1 MKRAR
6 RFVDWGVLAMRK
18 NFLLDLFIALGSVS
32 IAAIA
37 ALALTS
43 LSTNAPYL
51 VLLLGTL
58 AAVMV
63 GGSGAGLVAIA
74 LATFVTW
81 FFFIPPV
88 WSFALP
94 SHGDALTIALF
105 LLVAFA
111 STRLYYRQRKMIDE
125 LNAANVT
132 LRQQLMRIGRPSL
145 RT

>member
-1 MKRAR
+1 
-6 RFVDWGVLAMRK
+6 MRK
-18 NFLLDLFIALGSVS
+18 NLLLELFIALGSVS
-32 IAAIA
+32 MTAII

-43 LSTNAPYL
+43 LSTDAPYL

-58 AAVMV
+58 AAAMI
-63 GGSGAGLVAIA
+63 GGSGAGLIAIL

-94 SHGDALTIALF
+94 SRGDALTIALF

-111 STRLYYRQRKMIDE
+111 STRLYYRQRKTIDE
-125 LNAANVT
+125 LNATNVT
-132 LRQQLMRIGRPSL
+132 LRQQLLRIGRAGL
-145 RT
+145 GA

>member
-1 MKRAR
+1 
-6 RFVDWGVLAMRK
+6 MRK
-18 NFLLDLFIALGSVS
+18 SFLLDLFVALGSVS
-32 IAAIA
+32 ITAVA

-43 LSTNAPYL
+43 LSTDAPYL

-58 AAVMV
+58 AAAMI
-63 GGSGAGLVAIA
+63 GGSGAGLLAIA

-94 SHGDALTIALF
+94 SRGDALTIALF

-111 STRLYYRQRKMIDE
+111 STRLYYKQRKTIDE
-125 LNAANVT
+125 LNAANLT
-132 LRQQLMRIGRPSL
+132 LRQQLMRIGRPGL
-145 RT
+145 KI

>member
-1 MKRAR
+1 
-6 RFVDWGVLAMRK
+6 MR
-18 NFLLDLFIALGSVS
+18 NNLLPEFLIALGGVS
-32 IAAIA
+32 ITATI

-43 LSTNAPYL
+43 LRTDAPYL

-58 AAVMV
+58 AATMM
-63 GGSGAGLVAIA
+63 GGSVAGLMAIF

-94 SHGDALTIALF
+94 SRGDALTIALF

-111 STRLYYRQRKMIDE
+111 STRLYYRQRRIIDE
-125 LNAANVT
+125 LNATNVT
-132 LRQQLMRIGRPSL
+132 LRQQLLRVGRPTL
-145 RT
+145 KA

>member
-1 MKRAR
+1 M
-6 RFVDWGVLAMRK
+6 AMRS
-18 NFLLDLFIALGSVS
+18 NLLLDSIIALGSIS
-32 IAAIA
+32 ITAIV

-43 LSTNAPYL
+43 LNTDAPYM

-58 AAVMV
+58 TAAMI

-88 WSFALP
+88 WSFSLP
-94 SHGDALTIALF
+94 SRGDALTIVLF

-111 STRLYYRQRKMIDE
+111 STRLYYRQRKIIDE

-132 LRQQLMRIGRPSL
+132 LRQQLLRIGRPGL
-145 RT
+145 KA

>member
-1 MKRAR
+1 
-6 RFVDWGVLAMRK
+6 MRS
-18 NFLLDLFIALGSVS
+18 NFLLEFFVASSSVLLTALV
-32 IAAIA
+32 

-43 LSTNAPYL
+43 LNTDAPYL

-58 AAVMV
+58 AAAAI
-63 GGSGAGLVAIA
+63 GGSIAGLIAIV

-94 SHGDALTIALF
+94 SRGDTLTIALF

-111 STRLYYRQRKMIDE
+111 STRLYYRQRKIIDE

-132 LRQQLMRIGRPSL
+132 LRQQLLRIGRPGL
-145 RT
+145 NA